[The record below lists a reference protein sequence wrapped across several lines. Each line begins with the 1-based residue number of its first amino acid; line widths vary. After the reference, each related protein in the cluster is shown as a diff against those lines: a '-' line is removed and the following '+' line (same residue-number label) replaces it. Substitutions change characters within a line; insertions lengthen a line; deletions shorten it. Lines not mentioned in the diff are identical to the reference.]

1 MTVDKLVFKN
11 QWLNVLTNDIFFVI
25 VLVIGFILFH
35 TIFITQFILCSW
47 IMNAYG
53 TNNVVK
59 GALCNS
65 CDFTLAQLFLNRAQ

>member
-1 MTVDKLVFKN
+1 MTVEKLVLKIN
-11 QWLNVLTNDIFFVI
+11 LLNILTHDIFFVI

-35 TIFITQFILCSW
+35 TIFITQFILCTW
-47 IMNAYG
+47 IMKDYG
-53 TNNVVK
+53 TNNVGK